1 MFLIFQRSGK
11 SPKPMNRLNI
21 NDSMKV
27 KNIILG
33 SLSLTAALFLFTA
46 CGGGDSSST
55 EVERPAAHSMPMA
68 EMTAP
73 AAAGPIVITGNDQ
86 MRFAPTRFEV
96 AAGSEVELVF
106 HNIGTMPK
114 AAMGHNLVI
123 LKQGTNATAFA
134 TASIAH
140 QTTNYIAPD
149 MMDSVLAYSA
159 VLGPDERETLTFT
172 APTEPGD
179 YPFVCSFPGHTPAG
193 MVGVMVV
200 K

>member
-1 MFLIFQRSGK
+1 
-11 SPKPMNRLNI
+11 
-21 NDSMKV
+21 MKV
-27 KNIILG
+27 KKLILG
-33 SLSLTAALFLFTA
+33 SLSLAAALFLFTA
-46 CGGGDSSST
+46 CGGDSSST
-55 EVERPAAHSMPMA
+55 EVERPAAPARPMA

-86 MRFAPTRFEV
+86 MRFSPTRFEV
-96 AAGSEVELVF
+96 TAGSEVEVVF
-106 HNIGTMPK
+106 HNVGTMPK

-123 LKQGTNATAFA
+123 LKQGTNGTAFA
-134 TASIAH
+134 TAALAH
-140 QTTNYIAPD
+140 AATSYIAPD
-149 MMDSVLAYSA
+149 MRDSVIAYSA

-172 APTEPGD
+172 APTVPGE